1 MPDRSALSIASR
13 EAYSA
18 SRRSARPP
26 CRPALLKRRIK
37 RFEERRFRLRRR
49 LIQRSSRGGL
59 SVLPPCGLCPFAKP
73 LPAST
78 VRYLPQR
85 GPTCSPGPASGHA
98 PDSRDS
104 NRHYRR
110 RSARQPAILDQRQ
123 DVRVKPLRAS
133 ARVARSCARRSI
145 PRRGPN
151 RLSHQSVGNF
161 HRGSL
166 ATTVA
171 R

>member
-1 MPDRSALSIASR
+1 MPRRSALSIASR

-18 SRRSARPP
+18 ARRSARPP

-49 LIQRSSRGGL
+49 VIQRSPRGGL
-59 SVLPPCGLCPFAKP
+59 SVLAPCGLCPFAKP

-85 GPTCSPGPASGHA
+85 GPTCSPGPASGHP